1 MFICCVYVGLL
12 NQVFL
17 GQGTVVDLER
27 DESWKK
33 HSGVFFPAGMKQP
46 PNEYMRMPQAEALLL
61 SLGIPLIETHTYK

>member
-17 GQGTVVDLER
+17 GQETVVDLER

-33 HSGVFFPAGMKQP
+33 HSGVFLPAGMKQP